1 MPADTPAPADPTRP
15 RVAALGLLTLT
26 GLAVC
31 ALVAYPFLPALAW
44 AMALAAI
51 AFPLHVRLAKV
62 IPGAT
67 VAAGLTTTVVVALL
81 LVPVMLV
88 AGQLAREAAGAS
100 QQAQEAVQS
109 GKIDEVA
116 EKVPSGP
123 WAVNWVRQNVDP
135 EAEARK
141 LTSRVV
147 GDAALFAQGTAWAV
161 LQILVCVFVL
171 FFALRDHRHLLDSL
185 RAVLP
190 MTRTEAEY
198 LFTRVDDTIHAT
210 IYATVMTALL
220 QGVTGGLVFWAL
232 GLPAPVLWGTVMFVL
247 GVLPVVGAVLVW
259 APAAVWLAS
268 EGRAGDAAILTAWGL
283 IMAGPVCNY
292 FYAYLAG
299 GRMRLH
305 EVPVLVAYVGGLAVF
320 GVSGMVLGPVALAV
334 TMGLVDVWH
343 RRLHPDTAP
352 PLQTAD
358 VPPVEVDGRRVGG
371 LTAIG

>member
-15 RVAALGLLTLT
+15 RVAALALLTLA
-26 GLAVC
+26 GIAVC

-44 AMALAAI
+44 ALALAI
-51 AFPLHVRLAKV
+51 MAFPLHRRLEKV
-62 IPGAT
+62 IPSAT
-67 VAAGLTTTVVVALL
+67 VAAALTTAVVVALL

-88 AGQLAREAAGAS
+88 AGQLAREAAGATDR
-100 QQAQEAVQS
+100 AKAAVQS
-109 GKIDEVA
+109 GKLDEVA
-116 EKVPSGP
+116 ERVPSGP
-123 WAVNWVRQNVDP
+123 WALNWARENVDV
-135 EAEARK
+135 EAEARS

-147 GDAALFAQGTAWAV
+147 GDAALFAQGTAWAA

-171 FFALRDHRHLLDSL
+171 FFSLRDHGRLIASL
-185 RAVLP
+185 RDVLP
-190 MTRTEAEY
+190 ASRAEANY

-247 GVLPVVGAVLVW
+247 GVLPVVGAILVW
-259 APAAVWLAS
+259 APAAVWLAT
-268 EGRAGDAAILTAWGL
+268 EGRAADTAILTAWGVL
-283 IMAGPVCNY
+283 MAGPVCNY

-305 EVPVLVAYVGGLAVF
+305 EVPVMVAYVGGLAVF

-334 TMGLVDVWH
+334 TMGLIDVWH
-343 RRLHPDTAP
+343 RRLHPEEAKALGSEPAPEAEPAGRLVTA
-352 PLQTAD
+352 
-358 VPPVEVDGRRVGG
+358 
-371 LTAIG
+371 

>member
-15 RVAALGLLTLT
+15 RVAALALLTLA
-26 GLAVC
+26 GVAVC
-31 ALVAYPFLPALAW
+31 AFVAFPFLPALAW
-44 AMALAAI
+44 ALALAVMAY
-51 AFPLHVRLAKV
+51 PLHARLVRV
-62 IPGAT
+62 IPNGT
-67 VAAGLTTTVVVALL
+67 VAAAITTTVVVAVL

-88 AGQLAREAAGAS
+88 AGQLAREAAGATAR
-100 QQAQEAVQS
+100 AQEAVRS

-123 WAVNWVRQNVDP
+123 WAVAWARQNVDV
-135 EAEARK
+135 EVEARR
-141 LTSRVV
+141 LTSRIV

-171 FFALRDHRHLLDSL
+171 FFAFRDQGHLLASL
-185 RAVLP
+185 RRILP
-190 MTRTEAEY
+190 MSRTEADY
-198 LFTRVDDTIHAT
+198 LFARVDDTIHAT

-220 QGVTGGLVFWAL
+220 QGVTGGLVFWWL

-259 APAAVWLAS
+259 APAAVWLAT
-268 EGRAGDAAILTAWGL
+268 EGRLGDTAVLTAWGL

-305 EVPVLVAYVGGLAVF
+305 EVPVMIAYVGGLAVF

-343 RRLHPDTAP
+343 RRLRPEAAEKLGAEPAAELEPAGRLVTA
-352 PLQTAD
+352 
-358 VPPVEVDGRRVGG
+358 
-371 LTAIG
+371 